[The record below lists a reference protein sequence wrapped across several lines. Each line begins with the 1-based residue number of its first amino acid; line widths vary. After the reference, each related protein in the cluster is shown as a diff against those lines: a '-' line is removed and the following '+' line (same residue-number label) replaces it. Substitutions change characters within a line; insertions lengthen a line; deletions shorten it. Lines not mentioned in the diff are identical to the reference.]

1 MAILLNVLY
10 SDFGKLIL
18 AALLGGIIGVERGR
32 SGQVAGMRTHI
43 LVALGAALA
52 TITGMYVVN
61 RLGMDT
67 DPLRLSA
74 QVISGIGFLGVGTI
88 LIRDH
93 QVTGLTTAAGLWAT
107 ASVGI
112 AVGVGYY
119 EAALIVVAIIWIA
132 NSIIAAPKKK
142 SEKRSAD
149 ARVYA
154 ELNDVNKVNDFIDL
168 TYGLIL
174 PGSLN
179 IVPSRSGIGTNV
191 GIELELRPENQEG
204 RELVCA
210 RLLEETYVSFII

>member
-1 MAILLNVLY
+1 MAVLYEIIY

-52 TITGMYVVN
+52 TITGLYVVN
-61 RLGMDT
+61 YMGASS

-112 AVGVGYY
+112 AVGVSYY
-119 EAALIVVAIIWIA
+119 QAAIIVVAIIWIV

-142 SEKRSAD
+142 SEKRSAN
-149 ARVYA
+149 ARIYV
-154 ELNDVNKVNDFIDL
+154 ELNDVNRVNAFINL
-168 TYGLIL
+168 THGLVL
-174 PGSLN
+174 QGSLS
-179 IVPSRSGIGTNV
+179 IVPCRSGISTNV
-191 GIELELRPENQEG
+191 GLELELRPENQEG

-210 RLLEETYVSFII
+210 RLLEEEYVSFIL